1 MVATDRKDA
10 IDRFLE
16 RALDLFPML
25 DREVEAAVDR
35 MEKLTKKIDRTTEQT
50 VSGFGLNT
58 GEFRL
63 LLKLRQIPGERA
75 TAGRLASALSL
86 SSGAMTNRIDQL
98 EEAGY
103 VSRERDPDDRRNVVV
118 VLTGAGRDVLAKAVD
133 AQADEERR
141 LLSALTP
148 DEQRQLNALLRT
160 VLLSIEGDEPDVC

>member
-1 MVATDRKDA
+1 MVATARKDS

-50 VSGFGLNT
+50 VGRFGLNT

-63 LLKLRQIPGERA
+63 LLKLRQTPGERA
-75 TAGRLASALSL
+75 AAGRLASSLSL
-86 SSGAMTNRIDQL
+86 SAGAMTNRIDGL
-98 EEAGY
+98 EEAGF
-103 VSRERDPDDRRNVVV
+103 VTRERDPEDRRSVVV
-118 VLTGAGRDVLAKAVD
+118 ALTQAGREVLAKAVD

-141 LLSALTP
+141 ILGALTP
-148 DEQRQLNALLRT
+148 EEQQQLNALLRT
-160 VLLSIEGDEPDVC
+160 VLLAIEGDDPDVC

>member
-1 MVATDRKDA
+1 MVATARKDS

-50 VSGFGLNT
+50 VGRFGLNT

-75 TAGRLASALSL
+75 AAGRLASSLSL
-86 SSGAMTNRIDQL
+86 SSGAMTNRIDGL
-98 EEAGY
+98 EEAGF
-103 VSRERDPDDRRNVVV
+103 VTRERDPDDRRSVVV
-118 VLTGAGRDVLAKAVD
+118 VLTEAGRDVLAKAVD

-141 LLSALTP
+141 LLAALTP
-148 DEQRQLNALLRT
+148 EEQRQLNALLRT
-160 VLLSIEGDEPDVC
+160 ILLAIEGDDADVC